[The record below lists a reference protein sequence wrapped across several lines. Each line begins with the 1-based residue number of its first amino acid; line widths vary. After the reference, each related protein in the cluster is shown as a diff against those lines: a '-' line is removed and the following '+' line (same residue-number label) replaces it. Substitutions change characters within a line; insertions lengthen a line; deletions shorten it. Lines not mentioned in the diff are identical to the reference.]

1 MNTFLYTLDFNKNL
15 DKQEREK
22 KERKKGREGK
32 GSAGTDVLRV
42 HLNS

>member
-1 MNTFLYTLDFNKNL
+1 MHTFLYTLDFNKNL

-32 GSAGTDVLRV
+32 GSAGRDVLRV